1 MTPNNPD
8 DIIPDTYRMPRR
20 VRDGLKAKHRATYEA
35 HGLSWNAWIVRKLE
49 RWSKPRKQAEPKEQ
63 KP

>member
-1 MTPNNPD
+1 MTPNSPD

-20 VRDGLKAKHRATYEA
+20 VLDGLKAKYRSTYPA
-35 HGLSWNAWIVRKLE
+35 HGLSWNAFIVRKLE
-49 RWSKPRKQAEPKEQ
+49 RWSKPRAAAKQQEQ